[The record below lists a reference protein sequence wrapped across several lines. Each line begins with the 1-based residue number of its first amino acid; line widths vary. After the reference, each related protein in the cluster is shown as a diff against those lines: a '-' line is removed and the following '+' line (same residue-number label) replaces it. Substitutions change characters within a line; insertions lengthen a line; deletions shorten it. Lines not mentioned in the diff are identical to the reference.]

1 MGGLEIVEFYPNNIL
16 LRNPILS
23 TLVLFQA
30 KVDGQHH
37 SKWLL
42 VNVQDVREFPCQQ
55 LNRDVWSNDAVRNII
70 KERFVLW
77 QV

>member
-1 MGGLEIVEFYPNNIL
+1 MEKSYLN
-16 LRNPILS
+16 LS
-23 TLVLFQA
+23 IFQA

-55 LNRDVWSNDAVRNII
+55 LNRDVWSNEAVRNII

-77 QV
+77 QVWALFNFYVTSTFVFLL

>member
-1 MGGLEIVEFYPNNIL
+1 VPNNIL
-16 LRNPILS
+16 LRNPILIAFI
-23 TLVLFQA
+23 LFQA